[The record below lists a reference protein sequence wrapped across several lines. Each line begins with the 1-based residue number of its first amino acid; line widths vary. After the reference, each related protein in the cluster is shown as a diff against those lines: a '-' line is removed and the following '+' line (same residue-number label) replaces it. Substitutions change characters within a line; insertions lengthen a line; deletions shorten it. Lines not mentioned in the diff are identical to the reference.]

1 VSLSRCLDRRWIER
15 SLPHR
20 DRMCLLDEVMEWDA
34 LRIVCR
40 SGSHRAADHPLRR
53 GERLGIA
60 CAIEYAAQAMALH
73 GVLVAAANAPGP
85 DQRAQRAGYLA
96 SVRDVRFGAARID
109 DIDADLLCTATRLAG
124 DAGTVLYE
132 FGIAADGPAGEGSR
146 CLAGGRATIVVGEP

>member
-1 VSLSRCLDRRWIER
+1 
-15 SLPHR
+15 
-20 DRMCLLDEVMEWDA
+20 MCLLDEVREWDA

-53 GERLGIA
+53 GDRLGIA

-73 GVLVAAANAPGP
+73 GVLVAATTAADSGP
-85 DQRAQRAGYLA
+85 RTGYLA

-109 DIDADLLCTATRLAG
+109 DFGGDLLCTATRLLG

-132 FGIAADGPAGEGSR
+132 FAIAAERAAGEESHW
-146 CLAGGRATIVVGEP
+146 LIGGRATIVVGEI

>member
-1 VSLSRCLDRRWIER
+1 
-15 SLPHR
+15 
-20 DRMCLLDEVMEWDA
+20 MCLLDEVMEWDA

-40 SGSHRAADHPLRR
+40 SSSHRAADHPLRR

-73 GVLVAAANAPGP
+73 GVLVAATTAADPSP
-85 DQRAQRAGYLA
+85 RAGYLA

-109 DIDADLLCTATRLAG
+109 DIGADLLCTATRLVG

-132 FGIAADGPAGEGSR
+132 FGIAAARTAGEESHR
-146 CLAGGRATIVVGEP
+146 LCVGRATIVIGAT